1 VPTQEKIESL
11 EELKR
16 RLGGVKAAVL
26 AEYRGLSVHQ
36 LSELRKQL
44 RAASATCRVVKNRIA
59 RLAVSDTALE
69 GLAPHLKG
77 PTALVLSSEDPVA
90 VAKTLQS
97 FAKTNPALSV
107 KMGFVD
113 GQVLAAD
120 GLKAL
125 ADLPSR
131 EALRAQL
138 VGLIEGPLA
147 RLVSLL
153 QAAPRELAYVLA
165 ERGKGADADTVSQ
178 S

>member
-1 VPTQEKIESL
+1 VPTQDKIESL

-26 AEYRGLSVHQ
+26 TEYRGLSVQQ

-44 RAASATCRVVKNRIA
+44 RSASATCRVVKNRIA

-77 PTALVLSSEDPVA
+77 PTALVLSREDPVA

-97 FAKTNPALSV
+97 FAKANPALAV

-113 GQVLAAD
+113 GQVVAAED
-120 GLKAL
+120 LKAL
-125 ADLPSR
+125 ADLPSK
-131 EALRAQL
+131 EAMRAQL
-138 VGLIEGPLA
+138 VGMIQAPLA
-147 RLVSLL
+147 QLVSLL
-153 QAAPRELAYVLA
+153 QAAPRELVYVLA
-165 ERGKGADADTVSQ
+165 ERGKGGETPTQ

>member
-11 EELKR
+11 AELKQ
-16 RLGGVKAAVL
+16 RLDGIKTAVL
-26 AEYRGLSVHQ
+26 TEYRGLSVQQ

-44 RAASATCRVVKNRIA
+44 KAASATCQVVKNRIA
-59 RLAVSDTALE
+59 RLAVNDTAL
-69 GLAPHLKG
+69 GVLAPHLRG
-77 PTALVLSSEDPVA
+77 PTALVLSREDPVA
-90 VAKTLQS
+90 VAKTLQG
-97 FAKTNPALSV
+97 FARTNPALAV

-113 GQVLAAD
+113 GQALAAD

-138 VGLIEGPLA
+138 VGMIQGPMA
-147 RLVSLL
+147 QLVVLL
-153 QAAPRELAYVLA
+153 QAPAREIAYVLA
-165 ERGKGADADTVSQ
+165 ERGKAAADMAPQ